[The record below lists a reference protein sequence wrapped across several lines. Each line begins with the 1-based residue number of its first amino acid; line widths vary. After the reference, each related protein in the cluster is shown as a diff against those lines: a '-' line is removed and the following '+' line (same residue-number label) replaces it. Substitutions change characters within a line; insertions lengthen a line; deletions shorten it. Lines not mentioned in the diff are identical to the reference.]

1 MRKTVK
7 LSLMLLMM
15 ISIIFCTV
23 NIAYAKTSS
32 NVAIASVSEVE
43 KGEEFTVKFNLS
55 NLKSD
60 KGINALMG
68 TLKYDKDSL
77 TLVKI
82 EGQNGWASP
91 SYNEENGKFVT
102 EISEYVTKDGTFM
115 KVTFKV
121 REGSKKNI
129 NISMENISV
138 ANQDEEIEVSS
149 TSKSITL
156 KGSAEVPDTNTNTS
170 TNQNTN
176 TNTSSNT
183 NSGANSDLNTR
194 PINSNTSRTNSTKN
208 DVLPNTGKTDIAP
221 IVVIAICIVLVTVF
235 IMRLKTT
242 QNKGKH

>member
-1 MRKTVK
+1 MKKIVK
-7 LSLMLLMM
+7 LNLILLMM
-15 ISIIFCTV
+15 ISIIACTI

-32 NVAIASVSEVE
+32 NIAIDSASQVQ

-82 EGQNGWASP
+82 EGQNGWADP
-91 SYNEENGKFVT
+91 SYNEENGSFVMDRD
-102 EISEYVTKDGTFM
+102 EYATTDGTFM

-121 REGSKKNI
+121 KDQSKQNVNI
-129 NISMENISV
+129 FIEEILLSNE
-138 ANQDEEIEVSS
+138 DEEIEVSS
-149 TSKSITL
+149 RSKSITV
-156 KGSAEVPDTNTNTS
+156 KGNAEVPDTNTNTS
-170 TNQNTN
+170 QNN
-176 TNTSSNT
+176 NINSSSNT
-183 NSGANSDLNTR
+183 NSNVTTNNS
-194 PINSNTSRTNSTKN
+194 TNSSTNGVSKN
-208 DVLPNTGKTDIAP
+208 TIKNGTLPNTGSINIAP
-221 IVVIAICIVLVTVF
+221 IIVIAICIVLVVTS

>member
-1 MRKTVK
+1 MKKVVK
-7 LSLMLLMM
+7 LNLILLMM
-15 ISIIFCTV
+15 ISIIFCTL

-32 NVAIASVSEVE
+32 NVAIASTSEVE
-43 KGEEFTVKFNLS
+43 KGEEFEVKFNLS
-55 NLKSD
+55 GLKLD

-82 EGQNGWASP
+82 EGQNGWATP

-121 REGSKKNI
+121 KEGSKKNI

-138 ANQDEEIEVSS
+138 ANEDEEIEVSS
-149 TSKSITL
+149 KSKSITL
-156 KGSAEVPDTNTNTS
+156 KGSAEVPDNSTNTNT
-170 TNQNTN
+170 NQSTN

-183 NSGANSDLNTR
+183 NSNANSNLNTR
-194 PINSNTSRTNSTKN
+194 PVNSNTNKANSIKN
-208 DVLPNTGKTDIAP
+208 DLLPNTGKINITP
-221 IVVIAICIVLVTVF
+221 IIVIAICIVLVVTF
-235 IMRLKTT
+235 IMRLKAT

>member
-1 MRKTVK
+1 MKKVVK
-7 LSLMLLMM
+7 LNLILLMM
-15 ISIIFCTV
+15 ISIIFCTL

-32 NVAIASVSEVE
+32 NVAIASTSEVE
-43 KGEEFTVKFNLS
+43 KGEEFEVKFNLS

-60 KGINALMG
+60 KGINALIG

-77 TLVKI
+77 TLIKM

-121 REGSKKNI
+121 KEGSKKNI
-129 NISMENISV
+129 NISLEEISV
-138 ANQDEEIEVSS
+138 ANEDEEIEVSFK
-149 TSKSITL
+149 SKSITL

-176 TNTSSNT
+176 TNTSSNNNT
-183 NSGANSDLNTR
+183 NLR
-194 PINSNTSRTNSTKN
+194 PVNSNTSKINSIKN
-208 DVLPNTGKTDIAP
+208 GTLPNTGKTNITP
-221 IVVIAICIVLVTVF
+221 IIVIAICIVLVATL
-235 IMRLKTT
+235 IIRLKAT